1 MDLRGLKLVRG
12 ADDILWGEEHVS
24 QLPERSGR
32 RRNNSE
38 NTYLFDCAL
47 EQCGFLGYKGDHFA
61 VFSDIEFGDVAAIAQ
76 DFPFLNFVEA
86 KDRD

>member
-1 MDLRGLKLVRG
+1 MDLRGLNLVQG
-12 ADDILWGEEHVS
+12 ADDILWEEKHVS
-24 QLPERSGR
+24 QLPKLSGR
-32 RRNNSE
+32 RRNSLE
-38 NTYLFDCAL
+38 NTYLFNCAL

-76 DFPFLNFVEA
+76 DFPLLNFVEA